1 MANLDSEQITDNVE
15 LLEEMRLAHLNSDSI
30 YQTSNYWANYAEKLY
45 PYLRD
50 HGLLNFRSDKTYK
63 NRSKAFKGSEIL
75 ACFSATDYRPIRKMK
90 PLKIVLRILNKIDKF
105 NPRFDLIGRYQRL
118 LSIPIFS
125 KSKLK
130 RIQNQLIQEGQQS
143 GLGTGGLALNKLD
156 ISVAGNPSGVFKNGQ
171 NNLTESAIYHFQRY
185 AFASRNVNFQ
195 DINNI
200 VELASGSGKQ
210 AEVFAKLHPHITIF
224 LVDIPPQLYV
234 AHQYLLHVFPDRVVP
249 FDVNLSSD
257 KLSKSKPGQINFL
270 GSWQLHLLREKIDLF
285 WSHASFGEMEPAIVK
300 HFLSLISPNSENIYL
315 AQVFEG
321 KEVALNPGEHGVLE
335 QTVLKHYIENLNDFE
350 IKDIASIGKSAY
362 KEIFWKKK
370 QK

>member
-1 MANLDSEQITDNVE
+1 MANLDREQISDNVE
-15 LLEEMRLAHLNSDSI
+15 LLEKMRRAHLNSDSI
-30 YQTSNYWANYAEKLY
+30 YQTSNYWANYAEKFY

-63 NRSKAFKGSEIL
+63 NRTKTFRGSEVL
-75 ACFSATDYRPIRKMK
+75 ACFSATDYRPVRKIK
-90 PLKIVLRILNKIDKF
+90 PLKIVLRILNQINKF
-105 NPRFDLIGRYQRL
+105 DPSFDLITKYQRFL
-118 LSIPIFS
+118 TIPIFA

-130 RIQNQLIQEGQQS
+130 MKQNQLIHEGLKAS
-143 GLGTGGLALNKLD
+143 LGGGALALSKLD
-156 ISVAGNPSGVFKNGQ
+156 ISVAGNPSGVFKNGR
-171 NNLTESAIYHFQRY
+171 NNLTESAIYHFLRY
-185 AFASRNVNFQ
+185 AFASKNVNFR
-195 DINNI
+195 DLNNI

-234 AHQYLLHVFPDRVVP
+234 AHQFLLHVFPDRVVP
-249 FDVNLSSD
+249 FDVNLSSE
-257 KLSKSKPGQINFL
+257 KLSKSKPGQIYFL
-270 GSWQLHLLREKIDLF
+270 GSWQLHLIRDKIDLF

-300 HFLSLISPNSENIYL
+300 NFLSLISPNTENIYL

-321 KEVALNPGEHGVLE
+321 KEVALNPGGHGVLE

-370 QK
+370 TK